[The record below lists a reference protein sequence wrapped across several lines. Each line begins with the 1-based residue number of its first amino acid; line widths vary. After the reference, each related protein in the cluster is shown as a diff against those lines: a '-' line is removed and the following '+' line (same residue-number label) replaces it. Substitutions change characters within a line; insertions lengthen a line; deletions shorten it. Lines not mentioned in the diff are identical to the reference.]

1 MLTPPNRRKLERQRN
16 ALLGELQS
24 IGNLMR
30 GTIVETAVQ
39 CGRPGCR
46 CTQGEKHRKVH
57 LSVNLQGRTRNCYL
71 GEARAAVVGPLLAEY
86 ARAWRLIN
94 DLTAVNFALLRGAHP
109 GGAPRRGVPR

>member
-1 MLTPPNRRKLERQRN
+1 MVTPHDRRTLERQRD
-16 ALLGELQS
+16 ALIHELQG

-39 CGRPGCR
+39 CGRPGCP

-71 GEARAAVVGPLLAEY
+71 GEARAAVVAPLLAEY
-86 ARAWRLIN
+86 ARAWGLIN
-94 DLTAVNFALLRGAHP
+94 ALTAVNLALFRGAHP
-109 GGAPRRGVPR
+109 GGPPRRRAAR